1 MTRIMTP
8 VAIAMVAVLSS
19 CSAANDAADAV
30 ARDRAKLV
38 VNDVMKQ
45 RFPGINIAPVTDCV
59 IDAAS
64 AGEILG
70 LARASVTQ
78 VTTQTA
84 ETVIE
89 ISTRREAVRC
99 YAENGLPLLTGLAG

>member
-1 MTRIMTP
+1 MRVVLIC
-8 VAIAMVAVLSS
+8 VALALTG
-19 CSAANDAADAV
+19 CTAANDAADAL
-30 ARDRAKLV
+30 ARKQAKTV
-38 VNDVMKQ
+38 VNEVMQ
-45 RFPGINIAPVTDCV
+45 ARFPGLNIAPVTDCV

-89 ISTRREAVRC
+89 ISTRREAVQC